1 MSRGILAGLVAL
13 LLGVAA
19 GCPTTTTSGGPPAP
33 ASRPAATEPG
43 KSQPEGGTTPKASY
57 PEHIPADR

>member
-1 MSRGILAGLVAL
+1 MSRGTLAGLLAV

-19 GCPTTTTSGGPPAP
+19 GCTPSSSSGTPAP
-33 ASRPAATEPG
+33 ATRPGATEPG
-43 KSQPEGGTTPKASY
+43 KSQPDGGTTPKATH